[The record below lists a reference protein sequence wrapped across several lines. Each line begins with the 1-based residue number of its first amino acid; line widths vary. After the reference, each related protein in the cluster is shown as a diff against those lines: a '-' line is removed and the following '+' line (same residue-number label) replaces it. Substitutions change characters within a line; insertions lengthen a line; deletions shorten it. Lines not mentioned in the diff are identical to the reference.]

1 MVLSNYHQK
10 YSSLPDEEI
19 AKRANEKRIELVEIF
34 NRLSLSSDSTPIRI
48 AVLGCGD
55 KRFVKHH
62 KDIFQNLLQK
72 PVELTTFD
80 ISVDHLNDEEDI
92 IQHDCTLPIS
102 NPPYDITFAHVLLKF
117 IETEKQWELIKN
129 SIDALKNGGLAIH
142 VLDKEDYETEG
153 TLLANGQYVVPLERW
168 KQKIKKLGLE
178 CKEIPIKYGLALVI
192 QK

>member
-1 MVLSNYHQK
+1 MVLSNYHKK
-10 YSSLPDEEI
+10 YSDLPDEEI
-19 AKRANEKRIELVEIF
+19 TKRANEKRIELVEIL
-34 NRLSLSSDSTPIRI
+34 RSSLSSDSTPVKI

-62 KDIFQNLLQK
+62 KDIFQNLLGK

-80 ISVDHLNDEEDI
+80 ISVEHLKGEENI
-92 IQHDCTLPIS
+92 IQHDCTFPIP

-117 IETEKQWELIKN
+117 IETEKQWDLIKN

-153 TLLANGQYVVPLERW
+153 TLLPNGQFVVPLKRW
-168 KQKIKKLGLE
+168 KQEVKKIGLDY
-178 CKEIPIKYGLALVI
+178 KEIPVKYGLALVV